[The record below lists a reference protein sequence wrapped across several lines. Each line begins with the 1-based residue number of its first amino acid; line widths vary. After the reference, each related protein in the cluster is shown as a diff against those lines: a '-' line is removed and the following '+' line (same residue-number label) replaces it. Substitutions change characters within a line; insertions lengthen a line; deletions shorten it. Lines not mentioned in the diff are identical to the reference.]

1 MVCCVRPEETVA
13 RSGMS
18 YTNALSVSAR
28 RHAKG
33 AEEWKSTTKAAK
45 AVRAKIGGL
54 EVSARKPKRG
64 MSPERLLGLGADV
77 PR

>member
-1 MVCCVRPEETVA
+1 
-13 RSGMS
+13 MS

-33 AEEWKSTTKAAK
+33 AEEWKSTTKA
-45 AVRAKIGGL
+45 VRAKIGRL